1 MPFYLAL
8 YGVFTVNLRRERR
21 TSITSMENDR
31 LSWKMKHVN
40 VQSIFVWLFGCLVT
54 AQLSAK
60 TPVDYANPLVG
71 TASLD
76 NPELLGNAP
85 PPGEE
90 AYTGFTFPG
99 PALPHRRILLGPLNK
114 DLSVAAGGHGIIFPY
129 IHSRPTMIG
138 FSSPES
144 GLTIMPVVGDWT
156 LPPDRSYA
164 SPYDKNSETAS
175 PGYYSVSF
183 PDSGV
188 RCELTT
194 TERTGYYRFT
204 FPQTERGAVL
214 IDLGAGD
221 GSIEIVGDHIV
232 RGRGSEYRGG
242 RSFVAEFSKPFKAI
256 GTFHQVPPR
265 VEGAR
270 VRRDDAIQ
278 PDSRSDAGGYAGCY
292 LKFATTA
299 GEQIVVRISA
309 GRSFEAAQEQL
320 GADSKSFDEVHQRAR
335 DAWGE
340 KLNLIEI
347 KGGTEKE
354 RMLFYSTLYN
364 SLLTP
369 WLITHRGEHLR
380 GRGEEG
386 GIVDYDRYS
395 PLAFWDTGRNQQ
407 VLLSLLEPD
416 LKTNVLRTHLEMAR
430 ESGWMHTSFYG
441 DHAVLMYLGDWRR
454 GLPFDYASVYPFLR
468 KNAMD
473 PAGPRGNLAE
483 YLQKGWV
490 HDIVVDH
497 PSPPYADGN
506 AGVDKTMEYSW
517 DDYAMAQFAKK
528 LGKEDDYKMFLARAH
543 NYTNVYDASTGFMRG
558 RNEDGSWISPF
569 DPCEPY
575 YNFMM
580 KEATGWQNFWL
591 VPHDVQGLVNLVGGR
606 ETFQQKLDTFFN
618 TPYHPKGI
626 ARDVTGMI
634 GLYCQGNQPDQQTA
648 YYYDWV
654 GQPWKTQELTRKI
667 LRLTYGSDKWGYAFP
682 GMDDQGSTSSWYVFS
697 AMGFYTVEPSSGAY
711 IVGSPLFDEV
721 TMHMGN
727 GKDVVIKARHNSE
740 RNIYIQSATL
750 NGRPLNRP
758 WFSHDEIAQGATL
771 IFNMGPT
778 PNKNWGSAPDS
789 APPSMS
795 SQ

>member
-1 MPFYLAL
+1 
-8 YGVFTVNLRRERR
+8 
-21 TSITSMENDR
+21 
-31 LSWKMKHVN
+31 MKHLN
-40 VQSIFVWLFGCLVT
+40 FRNTALIFVWLFCCLI
-54 AQLSAK
+54 APELSAK

-138 FSSPES
+138 FSGPVS
-144 GLTIMPVVGDWT
+144 GLTIMPVVGNWT
-156 LPPDRSYA
+156 VPPDRSYA
-164 SPYDKNSETAS
+164 SPYDKHSETAS
-175 PGYYSVSF
+175 PGYYSVFF

-204 FPQTERGAVL
+204 FPQTERGTIL
-214 IDLGAGD
+214 MDLGAGD
-221 GSIEIVGDHIV
+221 GSIEIVGDHTIQGRS
-232 RGRGSEYRGG
+232 RGE
-242 RSFVAEFSKPFKAI
+242 RSFVAKFSKPFKAF
-256 GTFHQVPPR
+256 GTFHQVPPQ

-270 VRRDDAIQ
+270 VHRDDTVQ
-278 PDSRSDAGGYAGCY
+278 PDSRSDSGGYAGCY

-299 GEQIVVRISA
+299 GEQILVRITA
-309 GRSFEAAQEQL
+309 GRTFEAEYELA
-320 GADSKSFDEVHQRAR
+320 ADSQSFDEVHQRAR
-335 DAWGE
+335 EAWSQ
-340 KLNLIEI
+340 KLNLIEV

-369 WLITHRGEHLR
+369 WLITHKGEHLR
-380 GRGEEG
+380 GRGEDAE
-386 GIVDYDRYS
+386 VADYDRYS
-395 PLAFWDTGRNQQ
+395 PIAFWDTGRNQQ
-407 VLLSLLEPD
+407 VLLTLLEPE
-416 LKTNVLRTHLEMAR
+416 LKTNILRTHLEMAR

-454 GLPFDYASVYPFLR
+454 GLPFDYASVYPYLL
-468 KNAMD
+468 KNATD

-543 NYTNVYDASTGFMRG
+543 NYTNMYDASIGFMRG

-591 VPHDVQGLVNLVGGR
+591 APHDVQGLVNLVGGR
-606 ETFQQKLDTFFN
+606 EKFQQKLDTFFN

-634 GLYCQGNQPDQQTA
+634 GLYCQGNQPDWQTA

-667 LRLTYGSDKWGYAFP
+667 LRLMYGSDKWGYAFP

-697 AMGFYTVEPSSGAY
+697 AMGFYTVEPSSAEY
-711 IVGSPLFDEV
+711 IIGSPLFDEV
-721 TMHMGN
+721 TLHMGK
-727 GKDVVIKARHNSE
+727 GKDLVIKARRNSE

-771 IFNMGPT
+771 VFDMGPT
-778 PNKNWGSAPDS
+778 PNKDWGGAPDA

-795 SQ
+795 NSAD